1 MTLKRMIDRKLLKL
15 IVEPI
20 LRRLGTALAVYLAS
34 KGVPEDAL
42 HQLLSAL
49 GVVLGLA
56 FDIALAAI
64 DKRKAENT
72 GARRMLDNL
81 GMTSA
86 DAAFYEPSR

>member
-1 MTLKRMIDRKLLKL
+1 MTLKGMIDRKLLKL

-42 HQLLSAL
+42 HQLLAAL

-56 FDIALAAI
+56 FDIALASI

-72 GARRMLDNL
+72 GARRMLDAL
-81 GMTSA
+81 GKTSA
-86 DAAFYEPSR
+86 DDAFYEAR